1 MPVNTPPQTPT
12 PHAPRRRELLALASA
27 WGATLWLP
35 RQVHADEAR
44 QAHQAGRADDAATPD
59 QSSRSAPPPPDA
71 PLIRAGTPLRF
82 PQDFG
87 AHPAY
92 RTEWWYLTGQ
102 LQPQAPPPTP
112 TQKQPASPASPASP
126 PSYGFQITFF
136 RTRVDA
142 ARTSH
147 SAFATHQL
155 VFAHAAL
162 TDLQQGK
169 LLHDQRIARAGFE
182 LADATLGDTHVTL
195 RGWQLQRSGPATQS
209 RYTSHVAARDFTLD
223 LAFTQTQPLLL
234 QGQAGFSRKGPKPI
248 NASHYYSQPHLAVQ
262 GQLQHEGR
270 TLAVQGQAW
279 LDHEWGETLLDPA
292 AVGWDW
298 VGMNLH
304 DGSALTAFRLRRR
317 DGSTL
322 WAGGSLRRPGQATRT
337 FQSDEVRFTPQRIW
351 ASPATAARY
360 PVQWQ
365 IDVAGTR
372 YQVRARLDQ
381 QELDS
386 RQSTGGV
393 YWEGLS
399 ELLDAQGRVIGQG
412 YLEMT
417 GYVAPMSL

>member
-1 MPVNTPPQTPT
+1 MSDLPENTPAPT
-12 PHAPRRRELLALASA
+12 PHVRRRRALLALASA

-35 RQVHADEAR
+35 RQTHAGDIL
-44 QAHQAGRADDAATPD
+44 QVNKADDVAKPAPQD
-59 QSSRSAPPPPDA
+59 HREPSSLDA

-87 AHPAY
+87 AHPAF
-92 RTEWWYLTGQ
+92 RTEWWYITGQ
-102 LQPQAPPPTP
+102 LQAQSQTQAQAPTRSPAT
-112 TQKQPASPASPASP
+112 PASSPG
-126 PSYGFQITFF
+126 YGFQITFF

-142 ARTSH
+142 ARHST

-162 TDLQQGK
+162 TDLQQGR
-169 LLHDQRIARAGFE
+169 LLHDQRIGRAGFG
-182 LADATLGDTHVTL
+182 LADAAEGDTQVQL
-195 RGWQLQRSGPATQS
+195 RGWQLQRSGPPTQS
-209 RYTSHVAARDFTLD
+209 RYTSHVAARDFSFD

-234 QGQAGFSRKGPKPI
+234 QGEAGFSRKGPAPI

-262 GQLQHEGR
+262 GSLQHEGR
-270 TLAVQGQAW
+270 NLVVQGQAW

-322 WAGGSLRRPGQATRT
+322 WAGGSLRRPGQAARA
-337 FQSDEVRFTPQRIW
+337 FQPDEVRFTPQRIW
-351 ASPATAARY
+351 ASPATGARY
-360 PVQWQ
+360 PVQWLL
-365 IDVAGTR
+365 DVAGTR
-372 YQVRARLDQ
+372 YQVKARLDN

-386 RQSTGGV
+386 RQSTGSV

-399 ELLDAQGRVIGQG
+399 ALLDAQGRVIGQG

-417 GYVAPMSL
+417 GYVAPMVL

>member
-1 MPVNTPPQTPT
+1 MPVNKRPQTP
-12 PHAPRRRELLALASA
+12 PLRAPRRRELLALASA
-27 WGATLWLP
+27 WGAALSLP
-35 RQVHADEAR
+35 PCARAVEAEKLDEADEAGAPR
-44 QAHQAGRADDAATPD
+44 PPNSISNKPASSDTPV
-59 QSSRSAPPPPDA
+59 
-71 PLIRAGTPLRF
+71 IRPGQPLRF

-102 LQPQAPPPTP
+102 LQ
-112 TQKQPASPASPASP
+112 TQTQSQTQPASTESPQTF
-126 PSYGFQITFF
+126 GFQITFF

-162 TDLQQGK
+162 SDLQQSR

-182 LADATLGDTHVTL
+182 LADAASGDTRITL
-195 RGWQLQRSGPATQS
+195 RDWQLRRSGPATQS

-234 QGQAGFSRKGPKPI
+234 QGEAGFSRKGPRPV

-262 GQLQHEGR
+262 GELKQQGR
-270 TLAVQGQAW
+270 ALAVQGEAW

-298 VGMNLH
+298 IGMNLH
-304 DGSALTAFRLRRR
+304 DGSALTAFRLRRQ

-322 WAGGSLRRPGQATRT
+322 WAGGSLRRPGQATRP
-337 FQSDEVRFTPQRIW
+337 FQPEEVRFTPLRSW
-351 ASPATAARY
+351 TSPATAARY

-365 IDVAGTR
+365 LDVAGTR
-372 YQVRARLDQ
+372 YQVKARLDS

-417 GYVAPMSL
+417 GYVAPMAL

>member
-1 MPVNTPPQTPT
+1 MPP

-27 WGATLWLP
+27 WGAALWLP
-35 RQVHADEAR
+35 RQAHAGE
-44 QAHQAGRADDAATPD
+44 AHQAGRADDAATPD
-59 QSSRSAPPPPDA
+59 RPSRNAPPASAA

-92 RTEWWYLTGQ
+92 RTEWWYITGQ
-102 LQPQAPPPTP
+102 LQPQAQ
-112 TQKQPASPASPASP
+112 TQTASSNTPASP
-126 PSYGFQITFF
+126 PGYGFQITFF

-162 TDLQQGK
+162 TDLQQGR
-169 LLHDQRIARAGFE
+169 LLHDQRIARAGFD
-182 LADATLGDTHVTL
+182 LADAAVGDTRVKL
-195 RGWQLQRSGPATQS
+195 RDWQLQRSGPAAQS

-223 LAFTQTQPLLL
+223 LAFTQTQPVLL
-234 QGQAGFSRKGPKPI
+234 QGEAGFSRKGPNPI

-262 GQLQHEGR
+262 GQLQHHGH
-270 TLAVQGQAW
+270 TQAVQGQAW

-298 VGMNLH
+298 IGMNLH
-304 DGSALTAFRLRRR
+304 DGSALTAFRLRRQ

-322 WAGGSLRRPGQATRT
+322 WAGGSLRRPGQATRA
-337 FQSDEVRFTPQRIW
+337 FQPDEVRFTPQRIW
-351 ASPATAARY
+351 ASPATGARY

-372 YQVRARLDQ
+372 YQVRPRLDQ

-399 ELLDAQGRVIGQG
+399 DLLDAQGRVIGQG

-417 GYVAPMSL
+417 GYVSPMSL